1 MDKIKEDLIIGIQS
15 KLTNIIWTKEELI
28 LCRLILAEKKLQL
41 LMNVGRPELHLQ
53 VKKVETVIPPNL
65 IVELG
70 KI

>member
-28 LCRLILAEKKLQL
+28 LCRLILAEKKSQL